1 MSELENTYLLVE
13 NAIRKIGV
21 DPALCKGEKPGQY
34 TMKQGS
40 ASVWIDVLFI
50 PRENSSYFQVM
61 SPVMSIANVSNK
73 AGLYE
78 ELLAINDL
86 LYNVAFTT
94 YNNFVWLKT
103 IRETKGLDEDEI
115 IAQLRRIGT
124 YADQYDDILR
134 QKYDATYVAS
144 GGVAGRPPQ

>member
-1 MSELENTYLLVE
+1 MTDHENTIVLVE
-13 NAIRKIGV
+13 NAIRKTGV
-21 DPALCKGEKPGQY
+21 DPALCKGEKLGQY

-50 PRENSSYFQVM
+50 PRENNSYFQVM

-78 ELLAINDL
+78 ELLTVNDL
-86 LYNVAFTT
+86 LYNVAFTI

-103 IRETKGLDEDEI
+103 IREAKGLDEDEI

-134 QKYDATYVAS
+134 QKYDATYQATS
-144 GGVAGRPPQ
+144 GVVGRPPQ